1 MLKINQSSVFI
12 SSKNSLVEITNKNNS
27 SEYQEIKQY
36 IRSKY
41 IPNADCILSLLS
53 NSKDGFIDGSCINI
67 IKLDSLYLSGNLKSE
82 AYDIE
87 MFLTSNTYRKNAKSI
102 SPNKKYFAV
111 ISEEGVLSIY
121 DLSSSIKCKCPV
133 QVAIKYNHY
142 NKVIL
147 FKKLEVYNKNILEFS
162 GDSKH
167 LLILSDSYVNILSI
181 TEDNTWNFR
190 MQFDRSEKSIGN
202 HYEINYLGCA
212 SFCFQDD
219 ILNIALERKTIQ
231 CNPIKFNNLLKS
243 IALEASDKYFHGNK
257 NNKVITSIIQLYT
270 CNLKNKHKLTE
281 LVKAKSIELLEP
293 PQDILLSAQCD
304 LLVARLT
311 NKIHIFSKI
320 DNSWIASKQINLADN
335 YAGNMGLY
343 KFKFNHSVRM
353 RFNFYQNKII
363 VKIGSDKVIVYS
375 RLDNNNWE
383 VYNVKKTKKTKVN
396 FCDIDKVDINCTGD
410 YIVFCDSKGYI
421 ALFKENNKEY
431 IFVKDIST
439 DNILF
444 GINSLSFSKDGNKI
458 IAVSNN
464 SIKIFIPF

>member
-12 SSKNSLVEITNKNNS
+12 SSKNSLVEITNKNGNS
-27 SEYQEIKQY
+27 KYQEIKQY

-53 NSKDGFIDGSCINI
+53 SSKDGFIDGSCINI
-67 IKLDSLYLSGNLKSE
+67 IKLDSLYLTGNLKSE
-82 AYDIE
+82 IYDIE
-87 MFLTSNTYRKNAKSI
+87 LFLTSKTYRKNAKSI
-102 SPNKKYFAV
+102 SPNNKYFAV
-111 ISEEGVLSIY
+111 ISEEGVLLIY
-121 DLSSSIKCKCPV
+121 DLYSSIKCKHPV
-133 QVAIKYNHY
+133 QVEIKYNNN

-162 GDSKH
+162 EDSKH
-167 LLILSDSYVNILSI
+167 ILILSDSYVNILSI
-181 TEDNTWNFR
+181 TEDNKWNFR

-202 HYEINYLGCA
+202 HREINYLGCA

-231 CNPIKFNNLLKS
+231 YNPIKVNHSPTS
-243 IALEASDKYFHGNK
+243 IALESSNEYFNK
-257 NNKVITSIIQLYT
+257 NNKVITSSIQLYT
-270 CNLKNKHKLTE
+270 CELKNKHKLTE
-281 LVKAKSIELLEP
+281 IVKAKSIELLEP

-320 DNSWIASKQINLADN
+320 DNSWIASTQINLTDN
-335 YAGNMGLY
+335 YTGNMALY
-343 KFKFNHSVRM
+343 KFNFNHSVRM
-353 RFNFYQNKII
+353 RFNNYQNKII
-363 VKIGSDKVIVYS
+363 VKIGDDKIIVYS

-383 VYNVKKTKKTKVN
+383 AYNIKKTNKTKIK
-396 FCDIDKVDINCTGD
+396 FYDIDKIDINCTGD
-410 YIVFCDSKGYI
+410 YIVFCDYKGCI

-431 IFVKDIST
+431 SFVKDIST

-444 GINSLSFSKDGNKI
+444 GISSLSFSKDGNKI

-464 SIKIFIPF
+464 GIKIFMPF